1 MPLLFLEKII
11 EEKNMRLKDKVAIIT
26 GSGSG
31 IGKAAALIFA
41 REGAKVI
48 VADIDESAAN
58 KTVEEIGANGWE
70 AIPIQVDVTNES
82 QVKQMVQTVQGKFGK
97 LDVLFNNAGMQNIG
111 TVAEVAEEDWDKVF
125 DVNVKSVL
133 FCSKY
138 AIPLMIESGGGSII
152 NVGSVAG
159 VVGVPK
165 LAAYCAAKG
174 AVIAL
179 TRNMALD
186 LAAQKIRVNCI
197 NPGTT
202 LTPLIQELLK
212 MDDTE
217 EKRKARIAK
226 YPIGRFGHPDEI
238 AAAAL
243 FLASDE
249 ASFSTGSAL
258 HVDGGMTS
266 M

>member
-1 MPLLFLEKII
+1 
-11 EEKNMRLKDKVAIIT
+11 MRLKDKVAIIT

-31 IGKAAALIFA
+31 IGRAAALIFA
-41 REGAKVI
+41 REGAKVV
-48 VADIDESAAN
+48 VADINESSAK
-58 KTVEEIGANGWE
+58 KTVEEIEAKGGE
-70 AIPIQVDVTNES
+70 AISFQVDITVES
-82 QVKQMVQTVQGKFGK
+82 QVKQMTQAAKEKFGK
-97 LDVLFNNAGMQNIG
+97 LDILFNNAGMQNIG
-111 TVAEVAEEDWDKVF
+111 TVLEVAEEDWDKVF
-125 DVNVKSVL
+125 EVNVKSVL
-133 FCSKY
+133 FCSKH
-138 AIPLMIESGGGSII
+138 AIPLMIENGGGSIV

-186 LAAQKIRVNCI
+186 LAAHKIRVNCI

-212 MDDTE
+212 TDDTE
-217 EKRKARIAK
+217 AKKQARLSK

>member
-1 MPLLFLEKII
+1 
-11 EEKNMRLKDKVAIIT
+11 MRLKDKVAIIT

-31 IGKAAALIFA
+31 IGRAAALIFA
-41 REGAKVI
+41 RERAKVV
-48 VADIDESAAN
+48 VADIDESAAK
-58 KTVEEIGANGWE
+58 KTVEEIEANGGE
-70 AIPIQVDVTNES
+70 AIPFQVDVTDES
-82 QVKQMVQTVQGKFGK
+82 RVKEMAETVRGKYGK
-97 LDVLFNNAGMQNIG
+97 LNVLFNNAGMQNIG
-111 TVAEVAEEDWDKVF
+111 TVSQVTEEDWDKVF
-125 DVNVKSVL
+125 AVNVKSVL

-138 AIPLMIESGGGSII
+138 AIPLMIESGGGSIV

-159 VVGVPK
+159 VVGVPN

-186 LAAQKIRVNCI
+186 LAAHKIRVNCI

-212 MDDTE
+212 TDDTE
-217 EKRKARIAK
+217 AKRQARLAK

>member
-1 MPLLFLEKII
+1 
-11 EEKNMRLKDKVAIIT
+11 MRLRDKVAIIT

-41 REGAKVI
+41 RERAKVI
-48 VADIDESAAN
+48 VADIDKSLAKKTAEDIESQGGESAFF
-58 KTVEEIGANGWE
+58 
-70 AIPIQVDVTNES
+70 QVDVTKESDVKEMINFTNER
-82 QVKQMVQTVQGKFGK
+82 FGR
-97 LDVLFNNAGMQNIG
+97 LNILFNNAGMQNIG
-111 TVAEVAEEDWDKVF
+111 TILDVNESDWDKIF
-125 DVNVKSVL
+125 EVNVKSVL
-133 FCSKY
+133 FCSKHSV
-138 AIPLMIESGGGSII
+138 PLMIRDGGGSII

-186 LAAQKIRVNCI
+186 LSVHNIRVNCI
-197 NPGTT
+197 VPGTT
-202 LTPLIQELLK
+202 LTPLIQDLLK
-212 MDDTE
+212 TDDTE
-217 EKRKARIAK
+217 EKRKARLSK
-226 YPIGRFGHPDEI
+226 YPIGRFGTPEEI
-238 AAAAL
+238 ASSAL

-249 ASFSTGSAL
+249 ASFVTGSAL
-258 HVDGGMTS
+258 VVDGGMTA

>member
-1 MPLLFLEKII
+1 
-11 EEKNMRLKDKVAIIT
+11 MRLKDKVAIIT

-41 REGAKVI
+41 REGAKVV
-48 VADIDESAAN
+48 VADIIESSAK
-58 KTVEEIGANGWE
+58 KTVEEIEAKGGE
-70 AIPIQVDVTNES
+70 AISFQVDITVES
-82 QVKQMVQTVQGKFGK
+82 QVKQMTQAAKEKFGK
-97 LDVLFNNAGMQNIG
+97 LDILFNNAGMQNIG
-111 TVAEVAEEDWDKVF
+111 TVLEVAEEDWDRVF
-125 DVNVKSVL
+125 EVNVKSVL
-133 FCSKY
+133 FCSKH
-138 AIPLMIESGGGSII
+138 AIPLMIENGGGSII

-197 NPGTT
+197 VPGTT

-212 MDDTE
+212 TDDTE
-217 EKRKARIAK
+217 EKRQARLAK

>member
-1 MPLLFLEKII
+1 
-11 EEKNMRLKDKVAIIT
+11 MRLKDKVAIIT

-41 REGAKVI
+41 REGAKVV
-48 VADIDESAAN
+48 VADINESSAK
-58 KTVEEIGANGWE
+58 KTVEEIEAKGGE
-70 AIPIQVDVTNES
+70 AIPVQVDVTDES
-82 QVKQMVQTVQGKFGK
+82 QVKQMTQAAKEKFGK

-111 TVAEVAEEDWDKVF
+111 TVLEVAEEDWDKVF
-125 DVNVKSVL
+125 EVNVKSVL
-133 FCSKY
+133 FCSKH
-138 AIPLMIESGGGSII
+138 AIPLMTENGGGSII

-197 NPGTT
+197 VPGTT

-212 MDDTE
+212 TDDTE
-217 EKRKARIAK
+217 EKRQARLAK

>member
-1 MPLLFLEKII
+1 
-11 EEKNMRLKDKVAIIT
+11 MRLKDKVAIIT

-41 REGAKVI
+41 REGAKVV

-58 KTVEEIGANGWE
+58 KTVEEIKAQGGE
-70 AIPIQVDVTNES
+70 AIPFQVDVTNES
-82 QVKQMVQTVQGKFGK
+82 QVKDMAQAVQGKYGK

-111 TVAEVAEEDWDKVF
+111 TVLEVSEEDWDKVF

-133 FCSKY
+133 FCSKH
-138 AIPLMIESGGGSII
+138 AVPLMIESGGGSII

-159 VVGVPK
+159 VVGVPN

-174 AVIAL
+174 AVVAL

-212 MDDTE
+212 TDDTE

-226 YPIGRFGHPDEI
+226 YPMGRFGHPDEI

>member
-1 MPLLFLEKII
+1 MK
-11 EEKNMRLKDKVAIIT
+11 LKDKVALTT
-26 GSGSG
+26 GGSLG
-31 IGKAAALIFA
+31 LGKATALIFA
-41 REGAKVI
+41 KEGAKVV
-48 VADIDESAAN
+48 VADINESSAK
-58 KTVEEIGANGWE
+58 KTVEEIEAKGGE
-70 AIPIQVDVTNES
+70 AISFQVDVTNES
-82 QVKQMVQTVQGKFGK
+82 QVKQMAQTAKDKFGK
-97 LDVLFNNAGMQNIG
+97 LDILYNNAGMQNIG
-111 TVAEVAEEDWDKVF
+111 TVADVSEEDWDKVF

-133 FCSKY
+133 FCSKH
-138 AIPLMIESGGGSII
+138 AIPLMIENGGGSIL
-152 NVGSVAG
+152 NVGSVSG
-159 VVGVPK
+159 VVGVPR

-179 TRNMALD
+179 ARNMALD
-186 LAAQKIRVNCI
+186 LAPHKIRVNCI

-202 LTPLIQELLK
+202 LTPLIQDLLK
-212 MDDTE
+212 TDDTE
-217 EKRKARIAK
+217 AKKQARLSK
-226 YPIGRFGHPDEI
+226 YPIGRFGHPEEI

>member
-1 MPLLFLEKII
+1 
-11 EEKNMRLKDKVAIIT
+11 MRLKDKVAIIT

-31 IGKAAALIFA
+31 IGKSAALMFA
-41 REGAKVI
+41 REGAKVV
-48 VADIDESAAN
+48 VADIDESSAK
-58 KTVEEIGANGWE
+58 KTVEEIEAKGGE
-70 AIPIQVDVTNES
+70 AISFQVDVTDES
-82 QVKQMVQTVQGKFGK
+82 RVKRMT
-97 LDVLFNNAGMQNIG
+97 
-111 TVAEVAEEDWDKVF
+111 E
-125 DVNVKSVL
+125 
-133 FCSKY
+133 
-138 AIPLMIESGGGSII
+138 
-152 NVGSVAG
+152 
-159 VVGVPK
+159 
-165 LAAYCAAKG
+165 AAKG

-186 LAAQKIRVNCI
+186 LAAQKIRVSCI
-197 NPGTT
+197 VPGTT

-212 MDDTE
+212 TDDTE
-217 EKRKARIAK
+217 AKKQARLAK